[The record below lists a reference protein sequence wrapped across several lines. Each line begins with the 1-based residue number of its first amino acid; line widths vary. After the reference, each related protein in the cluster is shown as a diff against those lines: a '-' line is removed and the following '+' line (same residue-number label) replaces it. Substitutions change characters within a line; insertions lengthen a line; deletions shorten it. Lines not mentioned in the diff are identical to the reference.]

1 MGEEIDVAMKGVRK
15 QVMEKILANGKRMDG
30 REMGSFREIKIQ
42 KGAIS
47 TAEGSAMAQIGET
60 KVLAAV
66 KFDVMTPFPDRPTE
80 GVFITNAEHLPLAS
94 PLFEPG
100 PPREDSIEMARTVDR
115 AIRSAEIIDLNS
127 FFIEEDKV
135 LGLFVDLYVLNHAGN
150 YTDASTL
157 AATAALMDT
166 KMPKIEN
173 AGIVRGEYNGKLPLK
188 DLPVSVTFGQIGKN
202 WLIDPI
208 LDEEK
213 VLDTRITI
221 ATTENHVCAIQKA
234 EGWLTK
240 EELLDHIDIAF
251 KNGSELRKILR
262 S

>member
-1 MGEEIDVAMKGVRK
+1 MGEEIDVAMKEVK
-15 QVMEKILANGKRMDG
+15 KKVMEKILADGKRMDG
-30 REMGSFREIKIQ
+30 REMDSFREIKIQ
-42 KGAIS
+42 KGPVS
-47 TAEGSAMAQIGET
+47 TAEGSAMVQMGET
-60 KVLAAV
+60 KLLAAV
-66 KFDVMTPFPDRPTE
+66 KFSVMTPFPDRPTE

-100 PPREDSIEMARTVDR
+100 PPREGSIEMARTVDR
-115 AIRSAEIIDLNS
+115 AIRSAEILDLNS

-173 AGIVRGEYNGKLPLK
+173 AAIVRGEYTGALPLK

-202 WLIDPI
+202 WLVDPL

-221 ATTENHVCAIQKA
+221 ATTEKHVCAIQKA

-240 EELLDHIDIAF
+240 DELLNHIDVAF
-251 KNGSELRKILR
+251 KNGSELRKLLQ

>member
-1 MGEEIDVAMKGVRK
+1 MSEEVDVAMKQVRK
-15 QVMEKILANGKRMDG
+15 EVMEKILASGKRMDG
-30 REMGSFREIKIQ
+30 RRFDEFREIKIQ
-42 KGAIS
+42 KGAIT

-66 KFDVMTPFPDRPTE
+66 KFDVLTPFPDRPTE

-115 AIRSAEIIDLNS
+115 AIRSAEILDLNS
-127 FFIEEDKV
+127 FYIEEDKV

-150 YTDASTL
+150 YTDASTI
-157 AATAALMDT
+157 ATTAALMNT
-166 KMPKIEN
+166 KMPKLEN
-173 AGIVRGEYNGKLPLK
+173 GAIIRGEYSGQLPLK
-188 DLPVSVTFGQIGKN
+188 DLPVSVSFGQIGKN
-202 WLIDPI
+202 WVVDPL

-221 ATTENHVCAIQKA
+221 ATTEKHVCAIQKA

-240 EELLDHIDIAF
+240 DELLDHIDVAF
-251 KNGSELRKILR
+251 KNGSELRKILH

>member
-1 MGEEIDVAMKGVRK
+1 MGEEIDVAMKQVRK
-15 QVMEKILANGKRMDG
+15 EVMEKILANGKRMDG
-30 REMGSFREIKIQ
+30 RDVHSFREIKIQ

-127 FFIEEDKV
+127 FFIEEEKV

-150 YTDASTL
+150 YTDTSTL

-173 AGIVRGEYNGKLPLK
+173 GAIVRGEYAGPLPLK
-188 DLPVSVTFGQIGKN
+188 DLPVSVTFGQIGKT
-202 WLIDPI
+202 WLVDPLI
-208 LDEEK
+208 DEEK

-240 EELLDHIDIAF
+240 DELLGHIDVAF